1 MAPRDSHRDG
11 HRDNPV
17 RPDRKRRRLGLE
29 GASTLVQTLAI
40 LGAGAWGV
48 YTFVYE
54 ARIKPGLAPPSVSVK
69 TDLARVGERG
79 DRVAIR
85 STVTRTNVG
94 QAGVRVLG
102 LTYTVV
108 GIRTRFSEPGRD
120 DAAREAAFRAALCG
134 AANVDSTRDYVRESG
149 GEPILRQGVLFSGAT
164 DLPSEPSDL
173 NPGESV
179 SRDVIV
185 YADRKTFDA
194 VRFEVRL
201 AYAKEDDRP
210 VRLRFEAGADG
221 VLSTVPVEPCPAP
234 KCPLRT
240 TDFATEFSLW

>member
-1 MAPRDSHRDG
+1 MAPPDSHEEPG
-11 HRDNPV
+11 KE
-17 RPDRKRRRLGLE
+17 PDKKRRRLGLT
-29 GASTLVQTLAI
+29 GANTLVQTLAI

-85 STVTRTNVG
+85 STVTRSNVG

-102 LTYTVV
+102 LTYTAI
-108 GIRTRFSEPGRD
+108 GIRTRFSEPQA
-120 DAAREAAFRAALCG
+120 DAAGQGATSEAAFRASLAG
-134 AANVDSTRDYVRESG
+134 RASVDAARDYVRESVG
-149 GEPILRQGVLFSGAT
+149 PPILRQGVLFSGAT

-201 AYAKEDDRP
+201 AYAKEDDPP

-221 VLSTVPVEPCPAP
+221 VLATVPAEPCPAP
-234 KCPLRT
+234 NCPLRT

>member
-1 MAPRDSHRDG
+1 MSPQTPSDK
-11 HRDNPV
+11 P
-17 RPDRKRRRLGLE
+17 PEKRRRLGLE
-29 GASTLVQTLAI
+29 GANTLVQTLAI

-69 TDLARVGERG
+69 TDLARVGERE

-102 LTYTVV
+102 LTYTAI
-108 GIRTRFSEPGRD
+108 GIRTRFAEPGAD
-120 DAAREAAFRAALCG
+120 EAARAAEREAAFRAALTG
-134 AANVDSTRDYVRESG
+134 TASLDVARDYTRESG
-149 GEPILRQGVLFSGAT
+149 GTPILRQGLLFSGAT
-164 DLPSEPSDL
+164 PLPSEPSDL

-185 YADRKTFDA
+185 YADRKAYDA

-201 AYAKEDDRP
+201 AYAKEDDPP

-221 VLSTVPVEPCPAP
+221 VLAAVPAEPCPAP
-234 KCPLRT
+234 TCPLRT

>member
-1 MAPRDSHRDG
+1 MAASGTRDRPRDA
-11 HRDNPV
+11 
-17 RPDRKRRRLGLE
+17 RRRLGLE
-29 GASTLVQTLAI
+29 GVNTLVQTLAI

-69 TDLARVGERG
+69 TDLVRVGERG

-102 LTYTVV
+102 LTYTVI
-108 GIRTRFSEPGRD
+108 GIRARFIEPDTDEGKGA
-120 DAAREAAFRAALCG
+120 AAREAAFRASLSGSASVD
-134 AANVDSTRDYVRESG
+134 AARDYARESAG
-149 GEPILRQGVLFSGAT
+149 PPILRQGVLFSGAT

-185 YADRKTFDA
+185 YADRKAFDA

-201 AYAKEDDRP
+201 TYAKEDDPP

-221 VLSTVPVEPCPAP
+221 VLSTVPAEPCAAPA
-234 KCPLRT
+234 CPLRS